1 VERAMIKH
9 ALEDARFN
17 KSIAAKKLGLS
28 RAQLYTRL
36 KRYGLE

>member
-1 VERAMIKH
+1 MIKQ

-17 KSIAAKKLGLS
+17 KSVAAKKLGLT

-36 KRYGLE
+36 KRYRLE